1 MVSAVN
7 KTYGKSIFRTIKSSL
22 SRFLAIL
29 AIVALGVGFLAGL
42 LSSPGDMRV
51 SADHYYDESRMY
63 DARVLSTLGL
73 TDDDLEAVKAV
84 DGVEAV
90 MPVYDTDLVLV
101 SEGEDAS
108 SYTTRMHSLPQDTS
122 AESENYLNQLT
133 LVEGRMP
140 EKSGEIVV
148 VLTKSFTGG
157 ESWIGQT
164 LRQDPDG
171 EAVDGL
177 PEEFTV
183 VGTVKSAMYLSME
196 NESTTAGS
204 GSLGLLAY
212 TVPESFTLDYYTG
225 FYLAVADT
233 VELDSFSQAYDDVV
247 AAVTG
252 ALEPLGEERSQIRYE
267 QLIDDA
273 QSELDDARAEY
284 EGEKADAE
292 AELADAKQKLE
303 DGEAELADSQQQLND
318 AKAEIDS
325 GWAELNQQK
334 ASFNSQTASAQAQID
349 SGYAQVQSG
358 QTQLD
363 SGLAQL
369 NTAQQQLDQG
379 YSQLSQTEQTLN
391 DTKAQL
397 DASKA
402 QLDATKSQL
411 DSLTQ
416 GKEALFQAAAAAG
429 LPVSDTSDAGALA
442 LIAQLEAASPEL
454 GQQFAALQEGLNAL
468 AAQGTDTTAAL
479 AAWEEGNAQYEA
491 GLAQYQE
498 GLSQYQAAKAQ
509 LDASQAELDTQR
521 QTLESQQATLNST
534 KAQLDQSAAQ
544 LRQGIQTAQAEFA
557 SAEAKLNDAQAQY
570 DDGLSQLESAAQELQ
585 EGWDDYNQGYE
596 EAQQQFADAEEELA
610 DAESKIREIE
620 EGQWYIYT
628 RADNTSFSSYDSNAD
643 KIAAIATV
651 FPLFFFLVAALVAL
665 TTMTR
670 MVEEE
675 RQQVGTLK
683 ALGYSTAKIAWKYL
697 LYAAMASIAGSVI
710 GLAVGSRLFPYI
722 IINAYNIMYDVPEIL
737 TPFHVP
743 YALVSSVSMIACTLL
758 VTLFACWSELR
769 EVPATLMLP
778 KATKAGKRIFFEY
791 ITPLWSRLKFTS
803 KVTARNLFRY
813 KKRFFMTVVGIA
825 GCTAL
830 LVTGFG
836 VRDSVSDI
844 VGLQYGELNQYQLTL
859 GLRDPSALE
868 GRDLQAVLEDSSR
881 IESSLAVMQQEM
893 DIVPDE
899 GRPADSLVV
908 FVPQDVDALGQY
920 FQFRHRTN
928 SQEVTFDQDAVVVT
942 EKICE
947 RQGWKV
953 GDTITLQDDDGNQ
966 AQLTITDICENYIYH
981 YVYISPKTYE
991 EAFGKEMEANS
1002 LLCKL
1007 PEDLTAQE
1015 EERLGTDLLQCRDVV
1030 SAQFTDTLSESFHNS
1045 ITSINSIIVVLI
1057 VSAGLL
1063 AFVVLYNLTNINITE
1078 REKELATI
1086 KVLGFYDGEVSA
1098 YIYRETVLLTLI
1110 GTALGLLLG
1119 MGLHQFVIRTA
1130 EVDMVMF
1137 GRAVYWPS
1145 YVYSAVLTILFGML
1159 VNLVMH
1165 HKLKKISMVESMKA
1179 PE

>member
-1 MVSAVN
+1 M
-7 KTYGKSIFRTIKSSL
+7 
-22 SRFLAIL
+22 
-29 AIVALGVGFLAGL
+29 
-42 LSSPGDMRV
+42 
-51 SADHYYDESRMY
+51 
-63 DARVLSTLGL
+63 
-73 TDDDLEAVKAV
+73 
-84 DGVEAV
+84 
-90 MPVYDTDLVLV
+90 
-101 SEGEDAS
+101 
-108 SYTTRMHSLPQDTS
+108 
-122 AESENYLNQLT
+122 
-133 LVEGRMP
+133 
-140 EKSGEIVV
+140 
-148 VLTKSFTGG
+148 
-157 ESWIGQT
+157 
-164 LRQDPDG
+164 
-171 EAVDGL
+171 
-177 PEEFTV
+177 
-183 VGTVKSAMYLSME
+183 
-196 NESTTAGS
+196 
-204 GSLGLLAY
+204 
-212 TVPESFTLDYYTG
+212 
-225 FYLAVADT
+225 
-233 VELDSFSQAYDDVV
+233 
-247 AAVTG
+247 
-252 ALEPLGEERSQIRYE
+252 
-267 QLIDDA
+267 
-273 QSELDDARAEY
+273 
-284 EGEKADAE
+284 
-292 AELADAKQKLE
+292 
-303 DGEAELADSQQQLND
+303 
-318 AKAEIDS
+318 
-325 GWAELNQQK
+325 
-334 ASFNSQTASAQAQID
+334 
-349 SGYAQVQSG
+349 
-358 QTQLD
+358 
-363 SGLAQL
+363 
-369 NTAQQQLDQG
+369 
-379 YSQLSQTEQTLN
+379 
-391 DTKAQL
+391 
-397 DASKA
+397 
-402 QLDATKSQL
+402 
-411 DSLTQ
+411 
-416 GKEALFQAAAAAG
+416 
-429 LPVSDTSDAGALA
+429 
-442 LIAQLEAASPEL
+442 
-454 GQQFAALQEGLNAL
+454 
-468 AAQGTDTTAAL
+468 
-479 AAWEEGNAQYEA
+479 
-491 GLAQYQE
+491 
-498 GLSQYQAAKAQ
+498 
-509 LDASQAELDTQR
+509 
-521 QTLESQQATLNST
+521 
-534 KAQLDQSAAQ
+534 
-544 LRQGIQTAQAEFA
+544 
-557 SAEAKLNDAQAQY
+557 
-570 DDGLSQLESAAQELQ
+570 
-585 EGWDDYNQGYE
+585 
-596 EAQQQFADAEEELA
+596 
-610 DAESKIREIE
+610 
-620 EGQWYIYT
+620 
-628 RADNTSFSSYDSNAD
+628 
-643 KIAAIATV
+643 

-710 GLAVGSRLFPYI
+710 GLAVGTRLFPYI

-778 KATKAGKRIFFEY
+778 KAPKAGKRIFLEY

-981 YVYISPKTYE
+981 YVYISPKTYQ

-1030 SAQFTDTLSESFHNS
+1030 SAQFTDTLSESFNNS

-1086 KVLGFYDGEVSA
+1086 KVLGFYDGGSLRVYLPGNGA
-1098 YIYRETVLLTLI
+1098 PHPYRHGAGPAAGHGPAPVCHTHRRGGHGHVRPGRVLAQLCVQRGAHHPVRHAGKPGDAPQAEKNKHGGEHEGAGVRRGFPRPHQGPPRGKNPRAGFSRPGKKNCEFHRFLT
-1110 GTALGLLLG
+1110 
-1119 MGLHQFVIRTA
+1119 
-1130 EVDMVMF
+1130 
-1137 GRAVYWPS
+1137 
-1145 YVYSAVLTILFGML
+1145 
-1159 VNLVMH
+1159 
-1165 HKLKKISMVESMKA
+1165 
-1179 PE
+1179 